1 MTVSRAP
8 ADCSVASVII
18 TQILSITDECL
29 MGSYIRYSDMW
40 KETVGIS
47 LFCQRLTMT
56 SLIFSLIL
64 KGLLLSAP
72 YSLTI

>member
-8 ADCSVASVII
+8 ADCSVASVIV

-47 LFCQRLTMT
+47 LFCQ
-56 SLIFSLIL
+56 
-64 KGLLLSAP
+64 
-72 YSLTI
+72 